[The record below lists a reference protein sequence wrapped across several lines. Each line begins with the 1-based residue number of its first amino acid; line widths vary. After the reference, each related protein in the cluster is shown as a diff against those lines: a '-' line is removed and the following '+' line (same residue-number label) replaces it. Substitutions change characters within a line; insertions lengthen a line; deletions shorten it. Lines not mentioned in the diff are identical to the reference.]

1 MSEQLHTVQQ
11 AADRLKLHPKTVLR
25 LIHEGRLKGVRIG
38 KAYRIQESD
47 LRTFAGVA
55 QGAATPARLRTR
67 VTCVAEVQDVSIDQ
81 ASRIANMLSAAMMSN
96 EARPEPVHMTTAYD
110 PEASTLKAVLF
121 ADPADAAAWL
131 RLLQVQLEHLR

>member
-11 AADRLKLHPKTVLR
+11 AAERLKLHPKTVLR

-38 KAYRIQESD
+38 KSYRIQDSD
-47 LRTFAGVA
+47 LRAFSGLAAGA
-55 QGAATPARLRTR
+55 PTSGFQAR
-67 VTCVAEVQDVSIDQ
+67 VTCVAEIEQVTMEQ
-81 ASRIANMLSAAMMSN
+81 ASRIANVLSAALISN
-96 EARPEPVHMTTAYD
+96 EARPVPLHMTTAYD
-110 PEASTLKAVLF
+110 PETSRMKAVLF